1 MRSSFQP
8 KLLEFSE
15 AAMRV
20 AESIRD
26 TPANRSLHGSLVLG
40 VADALIQYQDSRN
53 QEKARNIVE
62 PQSVSDEPPLDF
74 QI

>member
-1 MRSSFQP
+1 M
-8 KLLEFSE
+8 L
-15 AAMRV
+15 V

-26 TPANRSLHGSLVLG
+26 TSANRSLHGSLVLG

-53 QEKARNIVE
+53 QQKAGNTVE
-62 PQSVSDEPPLDF
+62 PQSDSEQPPHDF